1 MNIKDVTQENNKS
14 KTRASIGFIAESIRR
29 LNSSELARLV
39 ETLCEDN
46 MGQKLQTA
54 LSYENIDRD
63 FRKD

>member
-1 MNIKDVTQENNKS
+1 MNIKEMVART
-14 KTRASIGFIAESIRR
+14 ASPKEIAESIRR
-29 LNSSELARLV
+29 LDAKKLAKLV
-39 ETLCEDN
+39 EVLCDDN

>member
-1 MNIKDVTQENNKS
+1 MVA
-14 KTRASIGFIAESIRR
+14 KTASPKEIAESIRR
-29 LNSSELARLV
+29 LDAKKLAELVVL
-39 ETLCEDN
+39 LCDDN

>member
-1 MNIKDVTQENNKS
+1 MSIKEMVAQT
-14 KTRASIGFIAESIRR
+14 ASPKEIAESNRR
-29 LNSSELARLV
+29 LDAKKLAELVVL
-39 ETLCEDN
+39 LCDDN